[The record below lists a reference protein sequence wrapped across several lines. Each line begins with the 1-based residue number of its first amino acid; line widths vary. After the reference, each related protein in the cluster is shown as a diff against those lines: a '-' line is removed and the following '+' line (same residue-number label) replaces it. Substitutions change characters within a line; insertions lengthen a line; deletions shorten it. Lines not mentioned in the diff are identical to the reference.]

1 MYKGCMKCTGVKNEM
16 KLFSEIYSTYYQIT
30 EKILK
35 KRWITKAEIL
45 DIIRK
50 NGFSETV
57 LFLEPKLI
65 GEDHHGL
72 LKESDGTYQS
82 ILKKEPHIPLTLLEK
97 RWLCAVLHDK
107 KSNLFLDKEQKK
119 QLCNLLGAEPLYQN
133 QFMYFFDRFSDGDD
147 YENEEYIGHF
157 RNILRSVHNHM
168 LIKIS
173 FHTRKGDRVT
183 HYFLPVKME
192 YSSKNDRF
200 RVHVIQYRKDKAVD
214 TGIINLSQITLTE
227 CTNIAPATNCI
238 AMYEKREVVIKITEE
253 RNAVNR
259 FMMEF
264 AELERVS
271 EYNEETKECL
281 VRVKYNFKD
290 ETEILIRL
298 LSFGPVVEV
307 LEPLYFR
314 KKMKERI
321 DKQFLFMK

>member
-1 MYKGCMKCTGVKNEM
+1 MKYTGVKNEM

-35 KRWITKAEIL
+35 KKIVTKAEIL
-45 DIIRK
+45 DIICK

-65 GEDHHGL
+65 GENHYGL
-72 LKESDGTYQS
+72 LTEKNGTYQS
-82 ILKKEPHIPLTLLEK
+82 ILKKEPHIPLTVLEK

-107 KSNLFLDKEQKK
+107 KSNLFMDKEQK
-119 QLCNLLGAEPLYQN
+119 QELCNLLGVTPLYQN
-133 QFMYFFDRFSDGDD
+133 QFLQFFDRFSDGDD
-147 YENEEYIGHF
+147 YENEQYIKHF
-157 RNILRSVHNHM
+157 RNILRSIHDHT

-173 FHTRKGDRVT
+173 FQTRKGNRIT
-183 HYFLPVKME
+183 HYFLPVKIE

-227 CTNIAPATNCI
+227 CTDITPVANCVKVH
-238 AMYEKREVVIKITEE
+238 EKREAVIKLTEE

-271 EYNEETKECL
+271 EYDEDTKECL
-281 VRVKYNFKD
+281 VRMKYNLKD

-307 LEPLYFR
+307 LEPLDFR

-321 DKQFLFMK
+321 DKQFLLTK

>member
-1 MYKGCMKCTGVKNEM
+1 M

-45 DIIRK
+45 DIIHK

-65 GEDHHGL
+65 GEDHYGL
-72 LKESDGTYQS
+72 LTEKKGTYQS
-82 ILKKEPHIPLTLLEK
+82 ILKKEPHIPLTTLEK
-97 RWLCAVLHDK
+97 KWLCAVLHDK
-107 KSNLFLDKEQKK
+107 KSSLFLDKEQK
-119 QLCNLLGAEPLYQN
+119 QELCNLLGITPLYQN
-133 QFMYFFDRFSDGDD
+133 QFMFFFDRFSDGDD
-147 YENEEYIGHF
+147 YEDEEYINHF
-157 RNILRSVHNHM
+157 RNILRSLHNHT

-173 FHTRKGDRVT
+173 FQTRKGNRIT
-183 HYFLPVKME
+183 HYFLPVKIE

-238 AMYEKREVVIKITEE
+238 AMHEKREAVIKITEE
-253 RNAVNR
+253 RNAINR

-264 AELERVS
+264 AELERIS
-271 EYNEETKECL
+271 EYDEETKECL
-281 VRVKYNFKD
+281 VRMKYNFKD

-321 DKQFLFMK
+321 DKQFLLME

>member
-1 MYKGCMKCTGVKNEM
+1 MR
-16 KLFSEIYSTYYQIT
+16 LFSEIYSTYYQIT

-35 KRWITKAEIL
+35 KKVVTKAEVL
-45 DIIRK
+45 NIICK

-65 GEDHHGL
+65 GEDHYGL
-72 LKESDGTYQS
+72 LTEKNGIYQS
-82 ILKKEPHIPLTLLEK
+82 ILKKEPHIPLTFLEK
-97 RWLCAVLHDK
+97 RWLCAILHDR
-107 KSNLFLDKEQKK
+107 KSSLFLDKKQK
-119 QLCNLLGAEPLYQN
+119 QELCNLLGAEPLYQN
-133 QFMYFFDRFSDGDD
+133 QFLHFFDRFSDGDD
-147 YENEEYIGHF
+147 YEKEQYINHF
-157 RNILRSVHNHM
+157 RNILRSLNNHT

-200 RVHVIQYRKDKAVD
+200 RVHVVRYRKGNAIDI
-214 TGIINLSQITLTE
+214 GIINLSQITLTE
-227 CTNIAPATNCI
+227 CTDITPAANCVKVH
-238 AMYEKREVVIKITEE
+238 EKREAVIKITEE

-264 AELERVS
+264 AELERIS
-271 EYNEETKECL
+271 EYDEETKECI
-281 VRVKYNFKD
+281 VRMKYNFKD

-307 LEPLYFR
+307 LEPLDFR
-314 KKMKERI
+314 KKIKERI
-321 DKQFLFMK
+321 DKQFLLMK

>member
-1 MYKGCMKCTGVKNEM
+1 MMRI
-16 KLFSEIYSTYYQIT
+16 FSEIYSTYYQIT

-35 KRWITKAEIL
+35 KKIVTKSEIL

-57 LFLEPKLI
+57 LFLAPKLI
-65 GEDHHGL
+65 GEDNYGL
-72 LKESDGTYQS
+72 LAEKNGVYQS
-82 ILKKEPHIPLTLLEK
+82 ILKKEPYIPLTTLEK
-97 RWLCAVLHDK
+97 RWLCAILQDK
-107 KSNLFLDKEQKK
+107 KSSLFLDKEQKEK
-119 QLCNLLGAEPLYQN
+119 LCDLLEAEPLYQN
-133 QFMYFFDRFSDGDD
+133 QFFRFFDRFADGDD
-147 YENEEYIGHF
+147 YEDEEYIKHF
-157 RNILRSVHNHM
+157 RNILKSVHDHT

-173 FHTRKGDRVT
+173 FQTRKGNRVT
-183 HYFLPVKME
+183 HYFLPVKIE

-200 RVHVIQYRKDKAVD
+200 RVHAVWYRKGKAVD

-227 CTNIAPATNCI
+227 CTNITPEANYI
-238 AMYEKREVVIKITEE
+238 AINEKREAIIKIIEE

-264 AELERVS
+264 AELERNS
-271 EYNEETKECL
+271 EYDEETKEYF
-281 VRVKYNFKD
+281 VRMKYNSKD

-307 LEPLYFR
+307 LEPLDLR

-321 DKQFLFMK
+321 DRQFFLMK

>member
-1 MYKGCMKCTGVKNEM
+1 MR
-16 KLFSEIYSTYYQIT
+16 LFSEIYSTYYQIT

-35 KRWITKAEIL
+35 KKVVTKAEVL
-45 DIIRK
+45 NIICK

-65 GEDHHGL
+65 GEDHYGL
-72 LKESDGTYQS
+72 LTEKNGIYRS
-82 ILKKEPHIPLTLLEK
+82 ILKKEPHIPLTFLEK
-97 RWLCAVLHDK
+97 RWLCAILHDR
-107 KSNLFLDKEQKK
+107 KSSLFLDKNQK
-119 QLCNLLGAEPLYQN
+119 QELCNLLGAEPLYQN
-133 QFMYFFDRFSDGDD
+133 QFLHFFDRFSDGDD
-147 YENEEYIGHF
+147 YGKEQYINHF
-157 RNILRSVHNHM
+157 RNILRSLNNHT

-200 RVHVIQYRKDKAVD
+200 RVHVVRYRKGNAIDI
-214 TGIINLSQITLTE
+214 GIINLSQVTLTE
-227 CTNIAPATNCI
+227 CTDITPVANCVKVH
-238 AMYEKREVVIKITEE
+238 EKREAVIKITEE

-264 AELERVS
+264 AELERIS
-271 EYNEETKECL
+271 EYDEETKECL
-281 VRVKYNFKD
+281 VRMKYNFKD

-307 LEPLYFR
+307 LEPLDFR

-321 DKQFLFMK
+321 DKQFLLMK

>member
-1 MYKGCMKCTGVKNEM
+1 M
-16 KLFSEIYSTYYQIT
+16 
-30 EKILK
+30 
-35 KRWITKAEIL
+35 
-45 DIIRK
+45 
-50 NGFSETV
+50 

-65 GEDHHGL
+65 GEDHYGL
-72 LKESDGTYQS
+72 LTEKKGTYQS
-82 ILKKEPHIPLTLLEK
+82 ILKKEPHIPLTTLEK
-97 RWLCAVLHDK
+97 KWLCAVLHDK
-107 KSNLFLDKEQKK
+107 KSSLFLDKEQK
-119 QLCNLLGAEPLYQN
+119 QELCNLLGITPLYQN
-133 QFMYFFDRFSDGDD
+133 QFMFFFDRFSDGDD
-147 YENEEYIGHF
+147 YEDEEYINHF
-157 RNILRSVHNHM
+157 RNILRSLHNHT

-173 FHTRKGDRVT
+173 FQTRKDNRVT
-183 HYFLPVKME
+183 HYFLPAKME

-238 AMYEKREVVIKITEE
+238 ATHEKREVVIKITEE

-271 EYNEETKECL
+271 EYDEETKECL
-281 VRVKYNFKD
+281 VRMKYNFKD

-307 LEPLYFR
+307 LEPLNLR

-321 DKQFLFMK
+321 DKQFLLME

>member
-1 MYKGCMKCTGVKNEM
+1 M

-35 KRWITKAEIL
+35 KKVVTKAEVL
-45 DIIRK
+45 NIICK

-65 GEDHHGL
+65 GEDHYGL
-72 LKESDGTYQS
+72 LTGKNGIYRS
-82 ILKKEPHIPLTLLEK
+82 ILKKEPHIPLTFLEK
-97 RWLCAVLHDK
+97 RWLCAILHDR
-107 KSNLFLDKEQKK
+107 KSSLFLDKKQK
-119 QLCNLLGAEPLYQN
+119 QELCNLLGAEPLYQN
-133 QFMYFFDRFSDGDD
+133 QFLHFFDRFSDGDD
-147 YENEEYIGHF
+147 YEKEQYINHF
-157 RNILRSVHNHM
+157 RNILRSLNNHT

-200 RVHVIQYRKDKAVD
+200 RVHVVRYRKGNAIDI
-214 TGIINLSQITLTE
+214 GIINLSQITLTE
-227 CTNIAPATNCI
+227 FTDITPAANCVKVH
-238 AMYEKREVVIKITEE
+238 EKREAVIKITEE

-264 AELERVS
+264 AELERIS
-271 EYNEETKECL
+271 EYDEETKECI
-281 VRVKYNFKD
+281 VRMKYNFKD

-307 LEPLYFR
+307 LEPLDFR

-321 DKQFLFMK
+321 DKQFLLMK

>member
-1 MYKGCMKCTGVKNEM
+1 MR
-16 KLFSEIYSTYYQIT
+16 LFSEIYSTYYQIT

-35 KRWITKAEIL
+35 KKVVTKAEVL
-45 DIIRK
+45 NIICK

-65 GEDHHGL
+65 GEDHYGL
-72 LKESDGTYQS
+72 LTEKNGIYRS
-82 ILKKEPHIPLTLLEK
+82 ILKKEPHIPLTFLEK
-97 RWLCAVLHDK
+97 RWLCAILHDR
-107 KSNLFLDKEQKK
+107 KSSLFLDKKQK
-119 QLCNLLGAEPLYQN
+119 QELCNLLGAEPLYQN
-133 QFMYFFDRFSDGDD
+133 QFLHFFDRFSDGDD
-147 YENEEYIGHF
+147 YEKEQYINHF
-157 RNILRSVHNHM
+157 RNILRSLNNHT

-200 RVHVIQYRKDKAVD
+200 RVHVVRYRKGNAIDI
-214 TGIINLSQITLTE
+214 GIINLSQVTLTE
-227 CTNIAPATNCI
+227 CTDITPVANCVKVH
-238 AMYEKREVVIKITEE
+238 EKREAVIKITEE

-264 AELERVS
+264 AELERIS
-271 EYNEETKECL
+271 EYDEETKECL
-281 VRVKYNFKD
+281 VRMKYNFKD

-307 LEPLYFR
+307 LEPLDFR

-321 DKQFLFMK
+321 DKQFLLMK

>member
-1 MYKGCMKCTGVKNEM
+1 MR
-16 KLFSEIYSTYYQIT
+16 LFSEIYSTYYQIT

-35 KRWITKAEIL
+35 KKVVTKAEVL
-45 DIIRK
+45 NIICK

-57 LFLEPKLI
+57 LFFEPKLI
-65 GEDHHGL
+65 GEDHYGL
-72 LKESDGTYQS
+72 LTEKNGIYRS
-82 ILKKEPHIPLTLLEK
+82 ILKKEPHIPLTFLEK
-97 RWLCAVLHDK
+97 RWLCAILHDR
-107 KSNLFLDKEQKK
+107 KSSLFLDKKQK
-119 QLCNLLGAEPLYQN
+119 QELCNLLGAEPLYQN
-133 QFMYFFDRFSDGDD
+133 QFLHFFDRFSDGDD
-147 YENEEYIGHF
+147 YEKEQYIKHF
-157 RNILRSVHNHM
+157 RNILRSVHDHT

-173 FHTRKGDRVT
+173 FQTRKGNRIT
-183 HYFLPVKME
+183 HYFLPVKIE

-200 RVHVIQYRKDKAVD
+200 RVHVIQYRKDKAID

-238 AMYEKREVVIKITEE
+238 AIREKREAVIKITEE

-264 AELERVS
+264 AELERIS
-271 EYNEETKECL
+271 EYDEETKECL
-281 VRVKYNFKD
+281 VRMKYNFKD

-307 LEPLYFR
+307 LEPLDFR

-321 DKQFLFMK
+321 DKQFLLMR

>member
-1 MYKGCMKCTGVKNEM
+1 MR
-16 KLFSEIYSTYYQIT
+16 LFSEIYSTYYQIT

-35 KRWITKAEIL
+35 KKVVTKAEVL
-45 DIIRK
+45 NIICK
-50 NGFSETV
+50 NGFLETV

-65 GEDHHGL
+65 GEDHYGL
-72 LKESDGTYQS
+72 LTEKNGIYRS
-82 ILKKEPHIPLTLLEK
+82 ILKKEPHIPLTFLEK
-97 RWLCAVLHDK
+97 RWLCAILHDR
-107 KSNLFLDKEQKK
+107 KSSLFLDKKQK
-119 QLCNLLGAEPLYQN
+119 QELCNLLGAEPLYQN
-133 QFMYFFDRFSDGDD
+133 QFLHFFDRFSDGDD
-147 YENEEYIGHF
+147 YEKEQYINHF
-157 RNILRSVHNHM
+157 RNILRSLNNHT

-183 HYFLPVKME
+183 HYFLPVKIE

-200 RVHVIQYRKDKAVD
+200 RVHVIQYRKDKAID

-238 AMYEKREVVIKITEE
+238 AIREKREAVIKITEE

-264 AELERVS
+264 AELERIS
-271 EYNEETKECL
+271 EYDEETKECL
-281 VRVKYNFKD
+281 VRMKYNFKD

-307 LEPLYFR
+307 LEPLDFR

-321 DKQFLFMK
+321 DKQFLLMK